1 MLGAMLGGVIC
12 SKLGRRLTLV
22 IGTVIAAVGVA
33 LCVVSG
39 FLPDITVRRALFAV
53 AKLIQGNGIG
63 QIIVAVQTYVSEV
76 CPPRLRGSAMSLI
89 PLTTLLG
96 QLIGAAVIAAE
107 AGNMTKW
114 AYIIPLASQLAFM
127 IPPIVT
133 AITTPESPVYLLTKQ
148 KRAAAEKALARLN
161 RPGTDVTAL
170 ADKME
175 DALCTTSNKDKA
187 SPLDCFK
194 GKERKRTMIILL
206 SYASPQLWG
215 LTLLAN
221 ASYFMQT
228 VGMSEKASLVL
239 LVLGIIL
246 GMVGNFVSVW
256 TLSKFGRRSLILLG
270 FGLCGLV
277 WIGMGVANCFESE
290 VTIW

>member
-1 MLGAMLGGVIC
+1 M
-12 SKLGRRLTLV
+12 
-22 IGTVIAAVGVA
+22 IAAVGVA

-148 KRAAAEKALARLN
+148 KRAAAEKALTRLN

-170 ADKME
+170 ADKIE

-228 VGMSEKASLVL
+228 VGMSEKASLLL

>member
-1 MLGAMLGGVIC
+1 MLGAMLGGIIC

-22 IGTVIAAVGVA
+22 IGTIIAAVGVA

-53 AKLIQGNGIG
+53 AKLVQGNGIG
-63 QIIVAVQTYVSEV
+63 QVIVAVQTYVSEV
-76 CPPRLRGSAMSLI
+76 CPPRLRGPAMSLI

-107 AGNMTKW
+107 AGNDTKW

-133 AITTPESPVYLLTKQ
+133 AIVIPESPVYLLTKQ
-148 KRAAAEKALARLN
+148 RRASAEKALMRLN
-161 RPGTDVTAL
+161 PQGTDVKAL

-175 DALCTTSNKDKA
+175 DALCSLNTAKP

-194 GKERKRTMIILL
+194 GKERKRTLIILL
-206 SYASPQLWG
+206 SYTSPQLWG
-215 LTLLAN
+215 ITLLAN

-228 VGMSEKASLVL
+228 VGMPEKPSLLL

-246 GMVGNFVSVW
+246 GMVGNGVSIW
-256 TLSKFGRRSLILLG
+256 SLSKFGRRPLILIG
-270 FGLCGLV
+270 FGTAGLV

-290 VTIW
+290 ITIW